1 MQLPNRRLFND
12 RLGQAVKRAQRTSS
26 SLALMFVDLDKFKPI
41 NDTYGHESDD
51 FMLQTVAKRLSGC
64 LRASDTAARVGG
76 DEFLVLL
83 PDIPSGADALAVAEK
98 IRSALA
104 EPCISP
110 DGIELCI
117 SASIGIAIYP
127 EHAGSEHELLRLGD
141 RAMYEAKSAGGNR
154 VKLFS
159 PEDGSGHSAA

>member
-1 MQLPNRRLFND
+1 
-12 RLGQAVKRAQRTSS
+12 
-26 SLALMFVDLDKFKPI
+26 MFVDLDKFKPI
-41 NDTYGHESDD
+41 NDTYGHAAGD
-51 FMLQTVAKRLSGC
+51 FMLQTVAKRLSGR

-110 DGIELCI
+110 EGIELCI

-127 EHAGSEHELLRLGD
+127 EHAGSAHELLRLGD

-159 PEDGSGHSAA
+159 PEDGAGHSAA